1 MQIGTQNKIIEINSV
16 NKFSNK
22 TLAKKSNRRPLW
34 RKIQTWF
41 VNEKIIPVQLPAVD
55 GRWRTIK

>member
-34 RKIQTWF
+34 RKI
-41 VNEKIIPVQLPAVD
+41 
-55 GRWRTIK
+55 